1 MDFFRLLGAVIA
13 VFFHSGS
20 VSSINA
26 QRICRRGTERPCYRV
41 SYIQDFRRRL
51 TFADASRA
59 CQSDGGELL
68 SIETEGEQRL
78 IERFITELHA
88 GDGDFWIGLRRNPQR
103 LRADASSPVC
113 PSQYYWIDGSK
124 AKFRNWH
131 WDEPS
136 CGAEMCVALYHQLSA
151 PPDEE
156 GHFLFQWND
165 DNCNSKNNY
174 VCKYTEK
181 RTPVITEKIK
191 EHLVPTSMSKIV
203 PTIDSGANLDTELPE
218 SSFFFSNNISYILCA
233 TIPALL
239 LLLVGA
245 AGFCC
250 YKHHVN
256 RQKTELESYPGRQQ
270 WMSVAGSPCPVQGP
284 YALSDVTK
292 LPPTVLDC
300 SLTAR
305 PSPFSF
311 QCPDYE
317 DVPCPDRGTGFVT
330 NDIYETS
337 QAPSPRFNQSGWVEN
352 EIYG

>member
-1 MDFFRLLGAVIA
+1 MDFIRLLGAVIT
-13 VFFHSGS
+13 VFFHSET
-20 VSSINA
+20 VCRINA

-41 SYIQDFRRRL
+41 SFIQDLRRRL

-78 IERFITELHA
+78 IERFIAELRV

-103 LRADASSPVC
+103 LRPEESPVC
-113 PSQYYWIDGSK
+113 PSQYYWLDGSK
-124 AKFRNWH
+124 AKNWH

-136 CGAEMCVALYHQLSA
+136 CGTEMCVVLYHQPSA

-156 GHFLFQWND
+156 GHFPFQWND
-165 DNCNSKNNY
+165 NNCNSKNNY

-181 RTPVITEKIK
+181 RAPAITQRNTARV
-191 EHLVPTSMSKIV
+191 VPTSKSNIA
-203 PTIDSGANLDTELPE
+203 PTTGDKMNTALPE
-218 SSFFFSNNISYILCA
+218 SSVSLSDKVSYILYA

-239 LLLVGA
+239 LLVGT
-245 AGFCC
+245 AGLFC

-256 RQKTELESYPGRQQ
+256 RQKTELESYPCHHQQ
-270 WMSVAGSPCPVQGP
+270 WASAADSPCPVQGP

-292 LPPTVLDC
+292 LPPTVLDWR
-300 SLTAR
+300 LTAR
-305 PSPFSF
+305 PSCTPPFSA
-311 QCPDYE
+311 QCGGDYE
-317 DVPCPDRGTGFVT
+317 DVPCADRDTGFVA
-330 NDIYETS
+330 NDIYEAS
-337 QAPSPRFNQSGWVEN
+337 QALRCHNQTGWVEN